1 MTHVGASRMG
11 MAMLLHCEH
20 QQTVGDGCGHRSN
33 LERTQL
39 YLETPESNKNPSLAT
54 HSGKKL
60 VRLALKCFF
69 QNDSALISDLSACK
83 FRISSFLRCL
93 GVQSVDTR
101 VVHDRGSQKRRYQTN
116 QNKQM
121 FQGGKT
127 LREIPR
133 QNHAWLLSW
142 LPEILWQLYFAC
154 CFCGCCL
161 EVVNLFVWQ
170 PGADQP
176 RQQRK

>member
-1 MTHVGASRMG
+1 MLMQSASEMTHVGASRMG

-69 QNDSALISDLSACK
+69 QNDSALISDYLSACFK
-83 FRISSFLRCL
+83 FRVSSFLRCL

-121 FQGGKT
+121 LQGGK
-127 LREIPR
+127 
-133 QNHAWLLSW
+133 LSEKSQGKIM
-142 LPEILWQLYFAC
+142 L
-154 CFCGCCL
+154 GC
-161 EVVNLFVWQ
+161 
-170 PGADQP
+170 
-176 RQQRK
+176 